1 MLTIM
6 RLASSN
12 TPPLTIP
19 LSEIDDRYCRYRLV
33 TPRADRSMME
43 SLKRYGQ
50 ISPVVMGES
59 GNGHY
64 VLIDGFK
71 RLRAARRLDLP
82 ELQASVIKAEDRAL
96 KTAMFH
102 LNRKSGSL
110 STIEEAMIVQALHR
124 ENNLTQIEIGTLLGF
139 SKTWVCRR
147 LSLIE
152 RVHEEVLEQIR
163 LGLIGPGIVREVSKL
178 PRGNQTEALHAI
190 RKHRL
195 TCRETAQLIGLLKEK
210 PSWAHDT
217 ILYFPE
223 PILSQ
228 RQEERPP
235 GIAEYGKIATEL
247 TRIRNRCE
255 SLVTRLKDLWFDPVL
270 PWQHCIEIM
279 DDIDRFLTEA
289 RRSIQV
295 QETSDADF

>member
-1 MLTIM
+1 
-6 RLASSN
+6 
-12 TPPLTIP
+12 
-19 LSEIDDRYCRYRLV
+19 
-33 TPRADRSMME
+33 
-43 SLKRYGQ
+43 
-50 ISPVVMGES
+50 MGES

-82 ELQASVIKAEDRAL
+82 GLKASVIKAEDRAL

-178 PRGNQTEALHAI
+178 PRGNQTAALHGI

-195 TCRETAQLIGLLKEK
+195 TCRETARLIGLLQEN
-210 PSWAHDT
+210 PSWAHDN

-235 GIAEYGKIATEL
+235 GIAEYGKIAKQL
-247 TRIRNRCE
+247 TWIRNRCE
-255 SLVTRLKDLWFDPVL
+255 GLVMRLQGLRFDPVL
-270 PWQHCIEIM
+270 PWSHCIEIM
-279 DDIDRFLTEA
+279 DDIDLFLTEA
-289 RRSIQV
+289 RKSIQV
-295 QETSDADF
+295 QETPDADF